1 MTELITPAPRS
12 VISSPDTQA
21 AIWFLGALSQVRVS
35 GEQTGGAFSLAEN
48 VARRG
53 NASPVHVH
61 DRDDETFFVLDGE
74 LRVIVGEDDYT
85 AGPGTV
91 AVLPRWLRHAY
102 VVTSATARFLVLHAP
117 GGFEQFAAEVGE
129 PAQTPTLP
137 PEPADHPTSPRWLRQ
152 PPATASPSWPRRPR
166 PRSGQA
172 PDPAVIGSCSV
183 DYDAELRLHDEV
195 LRRTYNIR
203 ADDRVLDIGC
213 GTGRTTRDAARSAG
227 EGSALGV
234 DLSASMIERARE
246 LARAERVHNV
256 AFEQGDAQVHRFP
269 EDGFDLAISRF
280 GTMFF
285 DDPVA
290 AFANIAVA
298 LRPAGRLVMM
308 VWQEHEHNEWSVAIE
323 RALGREG
330 SPVPDPDSPDPFSLA
345 EQDTVEAILGTAGF
359 GEATFTDVHQPIYFG
374 PDVAAAL
381 EWVGG
386 FSSTKGL
393 LMRLDATAA
402 ERALERLREA
412 LAAHASER
420 GVWFDS
426 RAWVIEARRL

>member
-1 MTELITPAPRS
+1 VDANDRQQPRATS
-12 VISSPDTQA
+12 HP
-21 AIWFLGALSQVRVS
+21 GPGPVRDRPL
-35 GEQTGGAFSLAEN
+35 EHR
-48 VARRG
+48 VAR
-53 NASPVHVH
+53 
-61 DRDDETFFVLDGE
+61 
-74 LRVIVGEDDYT
+74 
-85 AGPGTV
+85 
-91 AVLPRWLRHAY
+91 
-102 VVTSATARFLVLHAP
+102 
-117 GGFEQFAAEVGE
+117 
-129 PAQTPTLP
+129 
-137 PEPADHPTSPRWLRQ
+137 
-152 PPATASPSWPRRPR
+152 
-166 PRSGQA
+166 
-172 PDPAVIGSCSV
+172 V
-183 DYDAELRLHDEV
+183 DYDAELRLYDEV
-195 LRRTYNIR
+195 LRRAYNVR

-246 LARAERVHNV
+246 LARAESVHNV

-308 VWQEHEHNEWSVAIE
+308 VWQAHEQNEWSVAIE

-330 SPVPDPDSPDPFSLA
+330 SPVPAPEAREPFSLA
-345 EQDTVEAILGTAGF
+345 DQDRVEAILGAAGF
-359 GEATFTDVHQPIYFG
+359 GEVAFTDLHQPIYYG

-386 FSSTKGL
+386 FSSTREL
-393 LMRLDATAA
+393 LMRLDAVAA
-402 ERALERLREA
+402 EQALERLRGA

-426 RAWVIEARRL
+426 RAWMIEARRP